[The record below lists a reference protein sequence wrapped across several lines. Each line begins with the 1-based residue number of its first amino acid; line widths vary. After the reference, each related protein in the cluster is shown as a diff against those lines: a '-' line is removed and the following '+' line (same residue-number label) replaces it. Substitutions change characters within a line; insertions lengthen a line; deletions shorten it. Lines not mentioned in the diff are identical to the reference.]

1 MGLLMLVQVFG
12 VGIALATLVALRFLV
27 LNTVCAAVYA
37 RWFQAVEVFYRVQQF
52 DIEVKAHYL
61 LRPLIPW

>member
-1 MGLLMLVQVFG
+1 MGLLMLFQVFG
-12 VGIALATLVALRFLV
+12 VGMALATLVALRFLI

-37 RWFQAVEVFYRVQQF
+37 RWFQAVEVYRVQQF
-52 DIEVKAHYL
+52 VTEVKAHYL